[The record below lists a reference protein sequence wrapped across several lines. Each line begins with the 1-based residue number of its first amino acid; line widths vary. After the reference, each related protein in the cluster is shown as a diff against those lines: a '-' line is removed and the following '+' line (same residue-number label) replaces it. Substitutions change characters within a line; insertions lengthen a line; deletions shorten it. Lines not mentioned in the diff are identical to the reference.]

1 MKNLAITTLIT
12 RESVISKF
20 KTDKDEYT
28 VFTTEFGNTSTANNR
43 KYQSIIKF
51 TKYKKILWTS
61 HAISITDALLNHI
74 ALIKMAAKHSILSWN
89 MHLLE
94 ACKPI
99 QIIESLHQQKL
110 HSKEHTFIS
119 AFASQL
125 FKAVGINATK
135 SEIEV
140 NSKLVAAFLAAFTFG
155 MLSFGLTLND

>member
-1 MKNLAITTLIT
+1 MENLAITTLIT

-20 KTDKDEYT
+20 KTDNDEYT

-61 HAISITDALLNHI
+61 HALNITDALLNHI
-74 ALIKMAAKHSILSWN
+74 ALIKMATKHSILSWN
-89 MHLLE
+89 MNLLE
-94 ACKPI
+94 ACKPM
-99 QIIESLHQQKL
+99 QIVELLHQQKVY
-110 HSKEHTFIS
+110 SKEHTFIS
-119 AFASQL
+119 SFANQL

-135 SEIEV
+135 SEIEI

-155 MLSFGLTLND
+155 VLSFGLSLND